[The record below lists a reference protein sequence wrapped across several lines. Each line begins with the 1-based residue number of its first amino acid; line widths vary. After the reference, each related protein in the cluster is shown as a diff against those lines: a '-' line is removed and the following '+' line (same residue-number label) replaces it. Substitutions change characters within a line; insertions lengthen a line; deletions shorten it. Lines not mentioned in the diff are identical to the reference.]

1 MSGEEESGSYSGL
14 MIGLMIAGGIV
25 VLLILLAVLA
35 MGSWFFLDVGGPGPG
50 PGPAKPP
57 PVAMVE
63 EKMPAVPAEANQ
75 KPPNQR
81 LLGSWEGTAAD
92 GGRFTLHFKED
103 GKLEIEAWRRDDPK
117 KLGTTTRS
125 RWTIVAADE
134 TLVKL
139 RNDLMIFDAEVP
151 GTVHELQFEGDN
163 RFTVRSGIF
172 AGNPAR
178 LGGCAVDGL
187 TFRRLQNTG
196 ALPK

>member
-1 MSGEEESGSYSGL
+1 MSEEEDDGSYSGL

-25 VLLILLAVLA
+25 LILVLLAVFG
-35 MGSWFFLDVGGPGPG
+35 MGFWFLDVGGPGPG

-57 PVAMVE
+57 PVDVVE
-63 EKMPAVPAEANQ
+63 EKMPAVAAEAEQ

-92 GGRFTLHFKED
+92 GGRFTLHFKID

-117 KLGTTTRS
+117 KLGTTTIS

-134 TLVKL
+134 THVKL
-139 RNDLMIFDAEVP
+139 RNDLIFDAAAP
-151 GTVHELQFEGDN
+151 GPVHELQFEGDN
-163 RFTVRSGIF
+163 RFTIRSPRIGIT
-172 AGNPAR
+172 R

-187 TFRRLQNTG
+187 TFRRVENKG
-196 ALPK
+196 ALPE

>member
-1 MSGEEESGSYSGL
+1 MSDEQDSGSYSGL

-25 VLLILLAVLA
+25 LILVLLAVLG
-35 MGSWFFLDVGGPGPG
+35 MGFWFFLDVGGPGPGPG

-103 GKLEIEAWRRDDPK
+103 GKLEIEAWR
-117 KLGTTTRS
+117 
-125 RWTIVAADE
+125 
-134 TLVKL
+134 
-139 RNDLMIFDAEVP
+139 
-151 GTVHELQFEGDN
+151 
-163 RFTVRSGIF
+163 
-172 AGNPAR
+172 
-178 LGGCAVDGL
+178 
-187 TFRRLQNTG
+187 
-196 ALPK
+196 